1 MRSIY
6 KVPFVHRSLFFKYVD
21 KRKKL
26 NVNLEIQGILNRRK
40 VKMPRYL
47 IFFNKSSKLS
57 KNKLIDRKIAVHN
70 GKVYM
75 FVNMKRGVVGFKL
88 GQFVITRRTVI
99 HSSKKIKNKKR
110 MTGKGSNLK
119 KHTGTKYNLTLK
131 KFVAKKKIK
140 KWA

>member
-6 KVPFVHRSLFFKYVD
+6 KVPFVHKSVFAKYVN

-26 NVNLEIQGILNRRK
+26 SLHSEIQGILNRRK

-47 IFFNKSSKLS
+47 IFFNKSTKLS
-57 KNKLIDRKIAVHN
+57 HNKLIGRKIAVHN

-75 FVNMKRGVVGFKL
+75 FVNLKKGVVGFKL

-99 HSSKKIKNKKR
+99 HSSKKIRNKKR
-110 MTGKGSNLK
+110 MTGKGGSFRK
-119 KHTGTKYNLTLK
+119 RGGTKYNLTLK
-131 KFVAKKKIK
+131 KFVSKKKIK

>member
-26 NVNLEIQGILNRRK
+26 NVHPEIQGILNRIK